1 LILLAPQVLLVVKRR
16 VRVNLRGAR
25 RAARGARRAAR
36 GRGAGAGAV
45 RGEVGPCWS
54 SAR

>member
-25 RAARGARRAAR
+25 RAARG
-36 GRGAGAGAV
+36 RGAGAGAV